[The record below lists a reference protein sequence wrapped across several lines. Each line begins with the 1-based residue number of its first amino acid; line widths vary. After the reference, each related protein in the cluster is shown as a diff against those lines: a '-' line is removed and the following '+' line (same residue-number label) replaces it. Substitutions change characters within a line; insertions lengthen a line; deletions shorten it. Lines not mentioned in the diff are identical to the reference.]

1 MIKLKR
7 PTFVMSVRKSFRL
20 HSVRLHLALTAAVT
34 YLLQV
39 PDAAL
44 PLLNA
49 LPPEMRG
56 SMPWIVGGALVALGV
71 YARLSHQPKVTG
83 NGE

>member
-1 MIKLKR
+1 MPKPALI
-7 PTFVMSVRKSFRL
+7 MSVKDSLRL
-20 HSVRLHLALTAAVT
+20 HSVRLHIALAVALT

-49 LPPEMRG
+49 LPPELRAKL
-56 SMPWIVGGALVALGV
+56 PWLLGPALVALGV
-71 YARLSHQPKVTG
+71 YARLKPQPAVTG
-83 NGE
+83 DGH